1 MGRFTATFDGGIV
14 AEPERIGKDGQG
26 VGFPVYVHEQR
37 KNKDTDAYEDTGN
50 TSKIQVALWGDLAAA
65 DVRYG
70 DIVEIDASLHERE
83 YEKKDGSKG
92 RQLETQFVNSIVLKY
107 RKGGEPTGATD
118 ASDVP
123 W

>member
-37 KNKDTDAYEDTGN
+37 KNNETNTYEDTGN
-50 TSKIQVALWGDLAAA
+50 TSKIQVALWGDLAAS

-92 RQLETQFVNSIVLKY
+92 RQLETQFVNSVIVKY
-107 RKGGEPTGATD
+107 RKGGEPTGAAD
-118 ASDVP
+118 GSDVP